1 MEGQQ
6 KPTDFTPET
15 LSKRVAVLE
24 AELASKDNDL
34 LKLTAQLEAERFKY
48 AQLQRMIYGSK
59 RERFISS
66 TCPEQLKL
74 EFEPKSIEIEQAV
87 EQERETIRV
96 AYKRSKVKKAH
107 PGRMALPE
115 HLPVVET
122 VIEPLED
129 TTDMVCI

>member
-24 AELASKDNDL
+24 AELAQKDTLISEKEAVISEKSADL

-48 AQLQRMIYGSK
+48 AQLQRMIFGSK

-66 TCPEQLKL
+66 TLPGTAQ
-74 EFEPKSIEIEQAV
+74 
-87 EQERETIRV
+87 IRV
-96 AYKRSKVKKAH
+96 
-107 PGRMALPE
+107 
-115 HLPVVET
+115 
-122 VIEPLED
+122 
-129 TTDMVCI
+129 